1 VIMYRWSVAV
11 LCRYGMGKGCGRHGK
26 RGSSEQHAEQIWA
39 LHLGSPLLHRYDSVE
54 WREDSKSV
62 RGSAGESSTIARAH
76 LRKVCTSPAMAQVSV
91 SSGAKALIFIG
102 PLNVRAEAR
111 TLPSRLVQR
120 FPRVLSN
127 CQRSNP
133 RLRPGPVVESRGQAF
148 AAPSSRLVSLYGAC
162 QVGITL
168 RG

>member
-1 VIMYRWSVAV
+1 MADGYVAAVGLRGVIMYRWSVAV
-11 LCRYGMGKGCGRHGK
+11 LCRYGMGKGRGRHGK
-26 RGSSEQHAEQIWA
+26 RGSSEQYAEQIWA

-54 WREDSKSV
+54 RREDSKSV

-120 FPRVLSN
+120 FPKAHCRAKAGLQERDADLGTPAGRLQGALAVKGGRV
-127 CQRSNP
+127 
-133 RLRPGPVVESRGQAF
+133 
-148 AAPSSRLVSLYGAC
+148 
-162 QVGITL
+162 
-168 RG
+168 